1 MVDQVVV
8 LMIMPLV
15 VLVTET
21 LQQHQFLKDFLV
33 EMLQTVRQDLVEEEV
48 VVLLKQD
55 KLVLVVLEELEELV
69 LRY

>member
-1 MVDQVVV
+1 MVVLVVV
-8 LMIMPLV
+8 VVILTPLV
-15 VLVTET
+15 VTET

-55 KLVLVVLEELEELV
+55 KLVLVLLEELEELV